1 MTSSRIRAVVF
12 DLDGTLID
20 SLDDIADSANATLAR
35 LNGSAGPLPRD
46 MVRAFVGEGLRVLLT
61 RCLAAA
67 GTEHPI
73 EPAAAIF
80 REIYGAHLL
89 DRTRLYSGVVETLE
103 RLKDRNLAVLT
114 NKPGEMS
121 RAILEGLGV
130 ASRFIHIVGGD
141 DMQARKPDP
150 QGLLDV
156 LRSLDCPPELAVMVG
171 DSGVDVRTGRAAGT
185 LTAGVTYGF
194 APHTFATDPPDIL
207 LDDIRQLPDALDNNS
222 E

>member
-1 MTSSRIRAVVF
+1 MTPNGIRAVVF

-35 LNGSAGPLPRD
+35 LDGVATELPRD
-46 MVRAFVGEGLRVLLT
+46 LVRSFVGEGLRVLLT

-67 GTEHPI
+67 GLEHPI

-89 DRTRLYSGVVETLE
+89 DRTRLYPGVAETLE
-103 RLKDRNLAVLT
+103 RLSDRRLAVLT

-121 RAILEGLGV
+121 RAILDGLGV
-130 ASRFIHIVGGD
+130 SARFFRIVGGD
-141 DMQARKPDP
+141 EMPERKPHP
-150 QGLLDV
+150 QGLRAL
-156 LRSLDCPPELAVMVG
+156 LRDLECPPERAIMIG
-171 DSGVDVRTGRAAGT
+171 DSGVDIRTGRAAGT
-185 LTAGVTYGF
+185 LTAGVAYGL
-194 APHTFATDPPDIL
+194 APHTLATDPPDIL
-207 LDDIRQLPDALDNNS
+207 LNDIRRLPEALDRNS